1 MTIERGY
8 RGQEPVV
15 GPPSPQA
22 CCGRHLIRANN
33 KPYSRL
39 AALRIIADRLSKNVS
54 LKPRPLDSKVVEA
67 ADKLLDI
74 RAPPARPNGRQLVKS
89 PSRS

>member
-8 RGQEPVV
+8 REQEPVV
-15 GPPSPQA
+15 GPPSPRA
-22 CCGRHLIRANN
+22 CCRRHLIRANN

-39 AALRIIADRLSKNVS
+39 AVLRIIADRLSKNVS

-67 ADKLLDI
+67 AEKLLDI
-74 RAPPARPNGRQLVKS
+74 RAPPAQPNGRQLAKS